1 MIFWKIQQTK
11 RGSVDPVKYF
21 VRYNIFLRYCYPV
34 EIPHIYTIWTFEII
48 WYCDPGKVYPKIYQ
62 QSNQSKDI
70 NISYSFSFLK
80 SRMGAS
86 LLSSHLLWKFLIKWE
101 AEALISRN
109 ITRVM
114 GAHTYIIVTITLTL
128 LSDLYLHLNS
138 LLLQLHWHLNL
149 LKLNTYIIVTLIFV
163 LKFIF
168 VTITLSLTLT

>member
-1 MIFWKIQQTK
+1 MKFWKIQQTK

-48 WYCDPGKVYPKIYQ
+48 WHCDPGKVYPKIYQ
-62 QSNQSKDI
+62 QSNQSKGI

-101 AEALISRN
+101 LEALIWRN
-109 ITRVM
+109 LTRASW
-114 GAHTYIIVTITLTL
+114 GQPDNFIIVTMFITF
-128 LSDLYLHLNS
+128 
-138 LLLQLHWHLNL
+138 
-149 LKLNTYIIVTLIFV
+149 II
-163 LKFIF
+163 
-168 VTITLSLTLT
+168 